1 MWTNV
6 AVKSSSLSPSA
17 TVATAKTAKALV
29 AVPSLSTPSCW
40 SEAELLE
47 RLLSSDANAWRELNN
62 RYARLV
68 SSCIQR
74 VVARFAKRVSVDA
87 VEEIYAT
94 FSLKLLAND
103 KHKLRSFEPSRG
115 NKLGTWLGML
125 ATHCA
130 YDYLRS
136 VRREPS
142 SVCLTEAE
150 TLTSE
155 SQDPC
160 ETAVL
165 SERAE
170 LVRQLLADFS
180 DRDREFVTLYFQDG
194 LSPEHVAE
202 RLGIS
207 VKTVYSKKHKI
218 QRKLTEIVG
227 VPA

>member
-1 MWTNV
+1 MWSPV
-6 AVKSSSLSPSA
+6 ALKTVPFAPTPDAVSTLSPSA
-17 TVATAKTAKALV
+17 
-29 AVPSLSTPSCW
+29 W
-40 SEAELLE
+40 SETELLDY
-47 RLLSSDANAWRELNN
+47 LLASHPAAWRELNQ
-62 RYARLV
+62 RYARLIT
-68 SSCIQR
+68 SCIQR
-74 VVARFAKRVSVDA
+74 VVARFARRVSADA
-87 VEEIYAT
+87 IEEIYAT

-142 SVCLTEAE
+142 AVCLTEAE
-150 TLTSE
+150 ALSSE
-155 SQDPC
+155 YQDPC
-160 ETAVL
+160 ETAML
-165 SERAE
+165 SERAK
-170 LVRQLLADFS
+170 LVTELLADFS
-180 DRDREFVTLYFQDG
+180 DKDRQFVTLYFQDG

-218 QRKLTEIVG
+218 QRKLCAIVG
-227 VPA
+227 APAEVA

>member
-1 MWTNV
+1 MWSPV
-6 AVKSSSLSPSA
+6 AVQS
-17 TVATAKTAKALV
+17 V
-29 AVPSLSTPSCW
+29 AVSSAKPLSTPSAW

-47 RLLSSDANAWRELNN
+47 RLLRSDANAWRELNN
-62 RYARLV
+62 RYSRLV
-68 SSCIQR
+68 TSCIQR
-74 VVARFAKRVSVDA
+74 VVARFSKRVSQDA

-103 KHKLRSFEPSRG
+103 KHKLRSFQPERG

-130 YDYLRS
+130 YDFLRS
-136 VRREPS
+136 VRREPNP
-142 SVCLTEAE
+142 VCLTEAE

-155 SQDPC
+155 SHDPC
-160 ETAVL
+160 ESAVL
-165 SERAE
+165 SERAQ
-170 LVRQLLADFS
+170 LVRDLLADFS
-180 DRDREFVTLYFQDG
+180 DKDRQFVTLYYQDG

>member
-1 MWTNV
+1 MWSPV
-6 AVKSSSLSPSA
+6 AVQSAPFVQTENATPSVGIAPSA
-17 TVATAKTAKALV
+17 
-29 AVPSLSTPSCW
+29 W

-47 RLLSSDANAWRELNN
+47 RLLVSDTAAWRELNH
-62 RYARLV
+62 RYSRLV
-68 SSCIQR
+68 ISCIQR
-74 VVARFAKRVSVDA
+74 VVTRFARRVSADA

-103 KHKLRSFEPSRG
+103 KHKLRSFEPNRG

-142 SVCLTEAE
+142 PVCLTEAE
-150 TLTSE
+150 TLSSAE
-155 SQDPC
+155 QDPC
-160 ETAVL
+160 ESAL
-165 SERAE
+165 LNERAE
-170 LVRQLLADFS
+170 LVRALLAEFS
-180 DRDREFVTLYFQDG
+180 DKDRQFVALYYGDG

-218 QRKLTEIVG
+218 QRKLSEIVAAP
-227 VPA
+227 VDAA

>member
-1 MWTNV
+1 MWSPV
-6 AVKSSSLSPSA
+6 AAKSVSFVEIASPSPVVGFA
-17 TVATAKTAKALV
+17 
-29 AVPSLSTPSCW
+29 PSAWT
-40 SEAELLE
+40 ETELLE
-47 RLLSSDANAWRELNN
+47 RLLLSDASAWRELNH

-68 SSCIQR
+68 TSCIQR
-74 VVARFAKRVSVDA
+74 VVARFSRRVSVDA

-125 ATHCA
+125 ANHCA

-150 TLTSE
+150 TLTSDHH
-155 SQDPC
+155 DPC
-160 ETAVL
+160 ESAVL
-165 SERAE
+165 SERAK
-170 LVRQLLADFS
+170 LVRDLLADFS
-180 DRDREFVTLYFQDG
+180 DKDRQFVTLYFQDG

-218 QRKLTEIVG
+218 QRKLSQIVG
-227 VPA
+227 APADVA

>member
-1 MWTNV
+1 MWSPV
-6 AVKSSSLSPSA
+6 AAKSVTFVEIVSPSPVVGFA
-17 TVATAKTAKALV
+17 
-29 AVPSLSTPSCW
+29 PSTW
-40 SEAELLE
+40 TEQELLD
-47 RLLSSDANAWRELNN
+47 RLLLSDASAWRELNH

-74 VVARFAKRVSVDA
+74 VVARFSKRVSADA

-142 SVCLTEAE
+142 AVCLTEAE
-150 TLTSE
+150 TLSADHH
-155 SQDPC
+155 DPC
-160 ETAVL
+160 ESAML
-165 SERAE
+165 SERAQ
-170 LVRQLLADFS
+170 LVRDLLADFS
-180 DRDREFVTLYFQDG
+180 DKDRQFVTLYFQDG

-218 QRKLTEIVG
+218 QRKLSQIVG
-227 VPA
+227 APA

>member
-1 MWTNV
+1 MWSPV
-6 AVKSSSLSPSA
+6 AVNTASVVRFPS
-17 TVATAKTAKALV
+17 AKALS
-29 AVPSLSTPSCW
+29 AALPDRTPSTW

-47 RLLSSDANAWRELNN
+47 RLLKSEANSWRELNQ
-62 RYARLV
+62 RYSRLIT
-68 SSCIQR
+68 SCIQR
-74 VVARFAKRVSVDA
+74 VVARFSNRVSVDA

-103 KHKLRSFEPSRG
+103 KLKLRSFEPSRG
-115 NKLGTWLGML
+115 SKLGTWLGML

-142 SVCLTEAE
+142 AVCLAEAE
-150 TLTSE
+150 TLS
-155 SQDPC
+155 SDGQDPC
-160 ETAVL
+160 ESAML
-165 SERAE
+165 SERAK

-180 DRDREFVTLYFQDG
+180 DKDRQFVVLYYQDG
-194 LSPEHVAE
+194 LSPERVAE

-218 QRKLTEIVG
+218 QRKLSEIVG
-227 VPA
+227 APATMA

>member
-1 MWTNV
+1 MWSPV
-6 AVKSSSLSPSA
+6 AVKPAPFPRLHSAKLSP
-17 TVATAKTAKALV
+17 
-29 AVPSLSTPSCW
+29 VPAA
-40 SEAELLE
+40 SEPGAWTETELLE
-47 RLLSSDANAWRELNN
+47 RLLSSDPSAWRELNH

-68 SSCIQR
+68 TSCIQR
-74 VVARFAKRVSVDA
+74 VVSRFAKRVSVDA
-87 VEEIYAT
+87 VEEIYAI

-103 KHKLRSFEPSRG
+103 KLKLRSFEPSRG

-142 SVCLTEAE
+142 AVCLTEAE
-150 TLTSE
+150 TLSSD

-160 ETAVL
+160 ESAML
-165 SERAE
+165 SERAK
-170 LVRQLLADFS
+170 LVGELLADFS
-180 DRDREFVTLYFQDG
+180 DRDRQFVTLYYQDG
-194 LSPEHVAE
+194 LSPERVAE

-218 QRKLTEIVG
+218 QRKLSEIVG
-227 VPA
+227 APATMA

>member
-1 MWTNV
+1 MW
-6 AVKSSSLSPSA
+6 SP
-17 TVATAKTAKALV
+17 VATKPAPLARLNSAKALPI
-29 AVPSLSTPSCW
+29 AVGSTPSTW
-40 SEAELLE
+40 TEAELLD
-47 RLLSSDANAWRELNN
+47 RLLKSEPNSWRELNQ

-68 SSCIQR
+68 TSCIQR
-74 VVARFAKRVSVDA
+74 VVARFSKRVSVDA

-103 KHKLRSFEPSRG
+103 KLKLRSFEPSRG

-136 VRREPS
+136 IRREPS
-142 SVCLTEAE
+142 AVCLTEAE
-150 TLTSE
+150 TLSSE
-155 SQDPC
+155 SHDPC
-160 ETAVL
+160 ESAML
-165 SERAE
+165 SERAK
-170 LVRQLLADFS
+170 LVRDLLADFS
-180 DRDREFVTLYFQDG
+180 DKDRLFVTLYYQDG

-218 QRKLTEIVG
+218 QRRLSEIVG
-227 VPA
+227 APAAMA

>member
-1 MWTNV
+1 MWSPV
-6 AVKSSSLSPSA
+6 AVKPAPFGRFHSQSPSPA
-17 TVATAKTAKALV
+17 PVGG
-29 AVPSLSTPSCW
+29 TPSAW
-40 SEAELLE
+40 TEAELLE
-47 RLLSSDANAWRELNN
+47 RLLKSDPNSWRELNH

-68 SSCIQR
+68 TSCIQR

-87 VEEIYAT
+87 VEEIYAI

-103 KHKLRSFEPSRG
+103 KLKLRSFEPSRG

-142 SVCLTEAE
+142 AVCLTEAE
-150 TLTSE
+150 SLCSDT
-155 SQDPC
+155 QDPC
-160 ETAVL
+160 ETAML
-165 SERAE
+165 SERAQ
-170 LVRQLLADFS
+170 LVRDLLADFS
-180 DRDREFVTLYFQDG
+180 DRDRQFVTLYYQDG
-194 LSPEHVAE
+194 LSPERVAE

-218 QRKLTEIVG
+218 QRKLSEIVG
-227 VPA
+227 APATIA

>member
-1 MWTNV
+1 MWSPV
-6 AVKSSSLSPSA
+6 AVKPAPFARFHSA
-17 TVATAKTAKALV
+17 KPAPVA
-29 AVPSLSTPSCW
+29 SDSTPSAW
-40 SEAELLE
+40 TETELLD
-47 RLLSSDANAWRELNN
+47 RLLKSDPNSWRELNQ
-62 RYARLV
+62 RYVRLV
-68 SSCIQR
+68 TSCIQR

-87 VEEIYAT
+87 VEEIYAI

-103 KHKLRSFEPSRG
+103 KLKLRSFEPSRG

-142 SVCLTEAE
+142 AVCLTEAE
-150 TLTSE
+150 TLSSD

-160 ETAVL
+160 ESAML
-165 SERAE
+165 SERAK
-170 LVRQLLADFS
+170 LVRELLADFS
-180 DRDREFVTLYFQDG
+180 DRDRQFVTLYYQDG
-194 LSPEHVAE
+194 LSPERVAE

-218 QRKLTEIVG
+218 QRKLSEIVG
-227 VPA
+227 APATIA

>member
-1 MWTNV
+1 MWSPV
-6 AVKSSSLSPSA
+6 AVKPAPFVQFNLARPVPVSPS
-17 TVATAKTAKALV
+17 
-29 AVPSLSTPSCW
+29 SRTPSAW
-40 SEAELLE
+40 SETELLD
-47 RLLSSDANAWRELNN
+47 RLLASDANAWRELNQ

-68 SSCIQR
+68 TSCIQR
-74 VVARFAKRVSVDA
+74 VVARFSKRVSVDA

-103 KHKLRSFEPSRG
+103 KHKLRSFEPMRG
-115 NKLGTWLGML
+115 SKLGTWLGML

-150 TLTSE
+150 TLSSE
-155 SQDPC
+155 QHDPC
-160 ETAVL
+160 ETAML
-165 SERAE
+165 SERAK
-170 LVRQLLADFS
+170 LVQGLLADFS
-180 DRDREFVTLYFQDG
+180 DKDRQFVALYYQDG

-218 QRKLTEIVG
+218 QRKLSEIVG
-227 VPA
+227 APA